1 MLTLIELRAT
11 WTASMSSLTSE
22 LAEVLTTVRRP
33 GDFFASGTIEFLA
46 PQLEV
51 GGVGQIALPL
61 LPTQAKQLVIAAERA
76 PFGRGEQTLVDT
88 AVRRT
93 WQIGPDQV
101 RIEGRGWAR
110 TLSAILARVCDGLG
124 LTEPVQAEF
133 YKLLLYDEG
142 SFFASHRDTEKAP
155 GMFATLVVVLPS
167 ASTGGELLVRH
178 KDREVRLDL
187 YCPDPSEVAFAA
199 FYADCVHEVLPVMS
213 GFRLA
218 LIYNLLRPGPG
229 RLPEPPSYASQQ
241 TRLATLLQA
250 WGAELSRST
259 TDAPDKL
266 IFPLEHAYT
275 SAELGF
281 GALKGADAAAAA
293 VLMAAA
299 QSADCDLHLALIA
312 VEESGSADYTGY
324 SSSYR
329 RWSEP
334 DENEFEEVEVL
345 DRSIALSTWR
355 RPDNEPS
362 VLGEIPVG
370 DDELCPPDALDDLE
384 PDEEHFHE
392 ATGNEGASFERTY
405 RRAALVLWPH
415 QRFFAVLCQAGVA
428 VTLPYLADLTERW
441 SSSGED
447 HTSSLWHE
455 AHELSGHMISSWH
468 GQESYPSREKAPTY
482 VTQMLILL
490 IQLRDTTRLEEFLA
504 ILAMGGGVY
513 TESDNEAIVQA
524 LGLLPPRRAAALT
537 EQLISG
543 NAVTSLTA
551 CGDLLAR
558 LVASVGHGR
567 EGDLRGAAAALVKAL
582 PGDPQHAL
590 AAGPWWQDRSVKP
603 RFVVDLLETLC
614 RIDPQLAED
623 AAGYMLTWSQ
633 TYNLDT
639 VLIPAMRNLVQSII
653 AREPAVQRLHD
664 TCLAHLRTR
673 IAEPLAP
680 PHDWSRA
687 SMLSCQC
694 RHCAELSRFLANP
707 ERETWAFKAVEADRY
722 HVEQAIQR
730 AHCDLDFTTDR
741 RGRPY
746 TLVCTKNQA
755 SYDRRAKQRRK
766 DLEDLIHLS
775 GGDISQN

>member
-1 MLTLIELRAT
+1 
-11 WTASMSSLTSE
+11 MSSITSE
-22 LAEVLTTVRRP
+22 LAKILSTIQRP
-33 GDFFASGTIEFLA
+33 GDFFVSGTSELLA

-51 GGVGQIALPL
+51 EGVGQIALPL
-61 LPTQAKQLVIAAERA
+61 LPSQAMQLVAAAERA
-76 PFGRGEQTLVDT
+76 PYGRGEQTLLDT

-93 WQIGPDQV
+93 WQIGPDRVQ
-101 RIEGRGWAR
+101 IQGRGWAR
-110 TLSAILARVCDGLG
+110 TLSGILARVCDGLG
-124 LTEPVQAEF
+124 VTEPVQAEF

-142 SFFASHRDTEKAP
+142 SFFASHRDTEKVP

-187 YCPDPSEVAFAA
+187 HCPDPSEVAFAA
-199 FYADCVHEVLPVMS
+199 FYADCVHEVLPVTS

-241 TRLATLLQA
+241 VRLATLLQS
-250 WGAELSRST
+250 WGADLSRST
-259 TDAPDKL
+259 TDAPEKL
-266 IFPLEHAYT
+266 IVPLEHAYT
-275 SAELGF
+275 STELGF

-293 VLMAAA
+293 VLRAAA
-299 QSADCDLHLALIA
+299 QTADCDLHLALIS
-312 VEESGSADYTGY
+312 VEESGSAEYTGY
-324 SSSYR
+324 GSSYR

-334 DENEFEEVEVL
+334 DEDEFEEVEVL
-345 DRSIALSTWR
+345 DRSIALSSWR
-355 RPDNEPS
+355 RPDNQPS

-370 DDELCPPDALDDLE
+370 EDELCPPDALDDLE

-415 QRFFAVLCQAGVA
+415 QHFLAVLCQAGVA

-447 HTSSLWHE
+447 HTSPLWRE
-455 AHELSGHMISSWH
+455 AHELSGHMIYSWH
-468 GQESYPSREKAPTY
+468 GQERYPSRENAPTRA
-482 VTQMLILL
+482 TQMLILL
-490 IQLRDTTRLEEFLA
+490 IQLRDTTRLEAFLA
-504 ILAMGGGVY
+504 TLAAGSGVY
-513 TESDNEAIVQA
+513 TEGDNDAIVQA
-524 LGLLPPRRAAALT
+524 LGLLSPQRAAALT
-537 EQLISG
+537 QQIIAG
-543 NAVTSLTA
+543 NAAATLMA

-558 LVASVGHGR
+558 LVVARGHGR
-567 EGDLRGAAAALVKAL
+567 EGDLRRAAATLVEAL
-582 PGDPQHAL
+582 PGDPQHAP

-603 RFVVDLLETLC
+603 PFVVDLLEALC
-614 RIDPQLAED
+614 RIDPGLAEH
-623 AAGYMLTWSQ
+623 AASYMLKWPQ
-633 TYNLDT
+633 TYNLDM
-639 VLIPAMRNLVQSII
+639 VLVPAMRDLVGSMI
-653 AREPAVQRLHD
+653 AQEPAVQRLHQP
-664 TCLAHLRTR
+664 CLAHLRAR

-680 PHDWSRA
+680 PSDWSRTSA
-687 SMLSCQC
+687 LPCQC
-694 RHCAELSRFLANP
+694 RHCAELSRFLADP
-707 ERETWAFKAVEADRY
+707 ERKAWTFKAVEADRS
-722 HVEQAIQR
+722 HVEQTIQR

-766 DLEDLIHLS
+766 DLEDVHFLGS
-775 GGDISQN
+775 EDMR